1 MGTKISA
8 LPQETAP
15 TLTDLLALLDAE
27 TTTTKKVLLS
37 AVQTLL
43 FTTPPTNA
51 ARLTGEITPYAGRT
65 APTDWLF
72 CDGTAVNRTTY
83 ANLFAVLCANV
94 GTCTITNASPATVT
108 LNGHGFQTGDA
119 LYLTTTGT
127 LPTGLS
133 PNTIYYA
140 VRVDANNFTLATSRA
155 NAYIPARINTSSA
168 GSGVHTARD
177 CPYGLGDGSTTFNVP
192 DLRGRIIAGSDSIG
206 GTVASRL
213 TLAQAEGVYGN
224 RGAVGGEQGHT
235 LGTPEIPAHA
245 HTQNF
250 SSGALNGVV
259 GIAQTANQSTA
270 PGIASTYTTQNTGG
284 SGAHNNIQ
292 PTSLA
297 NYLIKT

>member
-15 TLTDLLALLDAE
+15 TLTDLLALLDIE

-43 FTTPPTNA
+43 FAAPPSNA

-72 CDGTAVNRTTY
+72 CDGSAVNRTTY
-83 ANLFAVLCANV
+83 ATLFGVLCANV
-94 GTCTITNASPATVT
+94 GTATITNASPATVT

-119 LYLTTTGT
+119 VYLTTTGA

-133 PNTIYYA
+133 ANTIYYA

-168 GSGVHTARD
+168 GSGVHTVRD

-192 DLRGRIIAGSDSIG
+192 DLRGRVIAGSDSIG

-213 TLAQAEGVYGN
+213 TLARSQGVYGN
-224 RGAVGGEQGHT
+224 KGASGGAESHQLIT
-235 LGTPEIPAHA
+235 AELAA
-245 HTQNF
+245 HTHGYKF
-250 SSGALNGVV
+250 GSAAGGVADAV
-259 GIAQTANQSTA
+259 
-270 PGIASTYTTQNTGG
+270 TQGNNTLTSLVSLSAGG
-284 SGAHNNIQ
+284 DTAHNNIQ